1 MTNDSVSFHFD
12 AVYKR
17 TEERPIQFCELHFL
31 KGFSSFCPRRALSNE
46 SELIG
51 RHCSPQRQETEMQQ
65 GQIRGVK
72 LRCISRLGTAGK
84 TRDGC
89 LEENLSHLCLL
100 GGQTLQTATSTL
112 SSSCVSSCPF
122 HNPSSSSSS
131 SSPSSYSTSS
141 YSPFSYSFS

>member
-1 MTNDSVSFHFD
+1 MKNDSVSFYFD

-17 TEERPIQFCELHFL
+17 TEEHPIQICKMHFL
-31 KGFSSFCPRRALSNE
+31 RGFSSFCPRCALSNE

-51 RHCSPQRQETEMQQ
+51 RHCSPHRQETEMH
-65 GQIRGVK
+65 
-72 LRCISRLGTAGK
+72 CISRSVPAGK